1 MATLK
6 IDNID
11 DGLVARLQAVA
22 AEHSRTPEQE
32 AAEILSRELKKV
44 SPRHSW
50 VTKAREIAA
59 MSPESHGSPDAVD
72 LLREDR
78 AR

>member
-22 AEHSRTPEQE
+22 AEHRRTPEEE
-32 AAEILSRELKKV
+32 AAEILSRELKIV
-44 SPRHSW
+44 SSRRDW
-50 VTKAREIAA
+50 VAKAREIAA
-59 MSPESHGSPDAVD
+59 MSPPSSGMPDAVD

>member
-11 DGLVARLQAVA
+11 DGLVARLQAIA
-22 AEHSRTPEQE
+22 AQHSRTAEEE

-44 SPRHSW
+44 SPRRSW
-50 VTKAREIAA
+50 AAKAREIAA
-59 MSPESHGSPDAVD
+59 MSPEPPEMPDAVA